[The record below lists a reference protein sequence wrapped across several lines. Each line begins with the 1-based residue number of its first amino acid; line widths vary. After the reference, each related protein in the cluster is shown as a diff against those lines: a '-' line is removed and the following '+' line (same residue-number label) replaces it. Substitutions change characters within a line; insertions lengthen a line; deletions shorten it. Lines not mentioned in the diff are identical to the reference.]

1 MKYASKPKTRRA
13 SAPAMSYREFLKWQ
27 ESFSDSTDSIR
38 LHSKLRNIP
47 IIRQSAL
54 PDPKNPR
61 DWSFKPNGEAEIVR
75 KWNRKKDQ
83 RKRVA
88 VRIMKAF
95 TILYRRDEQYDRVE
109 SFSDLRRKIR
119 ALYFKLRYKPSSHY
133 FFGLLGV
140 SKCDIHSGMTILTI
154 RLRVLVWIMVIAPAV
169 GALGT
174 FYLYMI
180 VMFNLCQIFR
190 YVYWDWTLNPKLMH
204 KPMNY

>member
-119 ALYFKLRYKPSSHY
+119 ALYFKLR
-133 FFGLLGV
+133 L
-140 SKCDIHSGMTILTI
+140 
-154 RLRVLVWIMVIAPAV
+154 LVWIMVIAPAV

-204 KPMNY
+204 KPMSY